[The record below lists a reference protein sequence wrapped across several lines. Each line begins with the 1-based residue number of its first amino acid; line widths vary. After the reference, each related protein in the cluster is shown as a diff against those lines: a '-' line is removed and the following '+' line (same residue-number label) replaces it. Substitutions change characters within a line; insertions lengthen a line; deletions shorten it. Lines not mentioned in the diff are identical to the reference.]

1 MRGYFALGVE
11 GADKPVNLGNLMRT
25 AHAFGASFSF
35 TVGVRHPVTNARS
48 DTSRSVRQVP
58 TYHWPTVDEMA
69 LPHGCQLV
77 GVEILDDAVDLPS
90 FRHPSRAAY
99 VLGPERGA
107 LSAAILE
114 RCVHVVRIPTAF
126 SINLATAGA
135 IVMYDRVRTLGRFAP
150 RPVHAGAPDEA
161 IEPHRHGRARIRRG
175 EDRNRP

>member
-48 DTSRSVRQVP
+48 DTSRSIQQVP
-58 TYHWPTVDEMA
+58 TYHWPTVDDMD

-77 GVEILDDAVDLPS
+77 GVEILDGAIELPS

-150 RPVHAGAPDEA
+150 RPVHAGAPDEP
-161 IEPHRHGRARIRRG
+161 IEPHRHGRARIRGGDR
-175 EDRNRP
+175 RNRP